1 MQAIRTVLWV
11 ALAVLLA
18 LFAMA
23 NWSPV
28 TINLW
33 GTLQLQ
39 TKLAALVIL
48 AFLVGFVPMAIVN
61 RTQRWRYRRRL
72 ANAERRIAE
81 LTPPAPDV
89 VETTSSPVATL
100 TERPERL
107 SLADL

>member
-23 NWSPV
+23 NWAPV

-33 GTLQLQ
+33 GTLQIE

-48 AFLVGFVPMAIVN
+48 AFLAGFVPMVIVN
-61 RTQRWRYRRRL
+61 RAQRWRYRRRL
-72 ANAERRIAE
+72 ANAERRIVE
-81 LTPPAPDV
+81 LTPPDTA
-89 VETTSSPVATL
+89 ETPPSPVDAL
-100 TERPERL
+100 TERPDRL
-107 SLADL
+107 TLADL

>member
-1 MQAIRTVLWV
+1 MQAIRTGLWV

-48 AFLVGFVPMAIVN
+48 AFLAGFVPMVVIN

-81 LTPPAPDV
+81 LTPSATEAAEAASAIDMLTDRPD
-89 VETTSSPVATL
+89 
-100 TERPERL
+100 RL
-107 SLADL
+107 SLTDL

>member
-1 MQAIRTVLWV
+1 MQAIRTGLWV

-23 NWSPV
+23 NWSTV

-48 AFLVGFVPMAIVN
+48 AFLLGFVPMVVVN
-61 RTQRWRYRRRL
+61 RAQRWRYRRRL

-81 LTPPAPDV
+81 LTPAAVEAVAAAPSAVD
-89 VETTSSPVATL
+89 TL
-100 TERPERL
+100 TDRPDRL